1 MKLVNFK
8 IEIGELVL
16 HDFERVDGA
25 EVGASL
31 RAELG
36 TLLAHRGW
44 PDGRV
49 EAAALTELAG
59 GSFYLTADADAGSI
73 GRHLAQHVYRGMIG
87 AAGEVAG
94 AASAPPQGAAGAAA
108 DQGGVS

>member
-1 MKLVNFK
+1 MKPVNFK

-49 EAAALTELAG
+49 EPLDVLAP
-59 GSFYLTADADAGSI
+59 
-73 GRHLAQHVYRGMIG
+73 GRHQIR
-87 AAGEVAG
+87 AAR
-94 AASAPPQGAAGAAA
+94 
-108 DQGGVS
+108 